1 MLPCFKR
8 FKFYKDSVAL
18 QKVLVIK
25 DIVDDEEGVLPH
37 FCVYIGWV
45 LVALASVASS
55 FFIFLYSAEW
65 GKDISEEWLATFF
78 LSFFESMFIVD
89 PFKVSQ
95 HHLRF

>member
-45 LVALASVASS
+45 LIGLASVASA
-55 FFIFLYSAEW
+55 FFVLLYSAEW
-65 GKDISEEWLATFF
+65 GKEISEQFLITFF
-78 LSFFESMFIVD
+78 MSFAESMFILD
-89 PFKVSQ
+89 PFKVIDN
-95 HHLRF
+95 